1 MTDVEARLAMPKMAC
16 EDVVPR
22 EAAPSGFVW
31 ATESWIACDARACAL
46 TVSGSY
52 YPDHVVFLGPA
63 LPRKDHAGAP
73 PVIVREGPGLL
84 LCEEATPSQMAML
97 RCLSDLLS
105 RLPESWTPEA
115 IGAAAESELLNWD
128 AEKYRQAL
136 AART

>member
-1 MTDVEARLAMPKMAC
+1 MTDVEARLAMPKMAR

-31 ATESWIACDARACAL
+31 ATESWIARDARACAL